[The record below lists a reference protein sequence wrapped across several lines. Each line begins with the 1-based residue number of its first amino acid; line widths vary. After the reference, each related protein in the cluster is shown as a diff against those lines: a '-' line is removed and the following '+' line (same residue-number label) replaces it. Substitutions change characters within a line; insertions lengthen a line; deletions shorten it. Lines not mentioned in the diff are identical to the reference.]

1 MNTMLLLP
9 ITAVVAS
16 VMLMLAGKK
25 RIVELIAVIA
35 SAVWLAISL
44 GVIAWPLKVASQG
57 LVIGGT
63 LLVTGVLVYLR
74 VRNKREVTASTA
86 LIILGGILVAMW
98 LAR

>member
-35 SAVWLAISL
+35 SAVWLVVSL

-98 LAR
+98 LSR

>member
-98 LAR
+98 LSR